1 MSYEIKHGKVTLTER
16 EFEKYE
22 KGALI
27 FGESDG
33 NSEVVATFGTIED
46 AKNALKNYRC
56 TYEKSSTG
64 NVYYIEEYGFVEI
77 DDCGCASVYL
87 ADENSQ
93 D

>member
-27 FGESDG
+27 FGESDD

-46 AKNALKNYRC
+46 AKKALEDYRC
-56 TYEKSSTG
+56 TYEKSGVS
-64 NVYYIEEYGFVEI
+64 NVYYVEEYGFVDF
-77 DDCGCASVYL
+77 DDCECASIYL
-87 ADENSQ
+87 ADEN
-93 D
+93 